1 MALTGDEK
9 LALAKKQAADMN
21 ANITKM
27 NAEISRL
34 SDEIAERMDKGEP
47 TIELRKQQQAL
58 KNSAADEAKELM
70 ALEEYVISEVNPQR
84 RREAAEKAAAEQA
97 EKDANRPK
105 VDSTPIYAGVDP
117 VTGKQRYYDANKHS
131 YSLSDEKPSAD
142 TLENTKAR
150 LTYEGQSPT
159 TGLHSYTV
167 EGTGEKLYTNAKIKT
182 ENDPVMADD
191 TAASEAKVAQEEGE
205 LPAAAAAEPA
215 SAEQTA
221 AEVTQAV
228 GGQGNKSAVMP
239 ENGATRLKKPNYTT
253 EDFKMKLRSKQTGF
267 TIIFN
272 VTPTIDESRSANY
285 EHISPV
291 HHPGT
296 IQIYKNT
303 EARQFNITV
312 KLIARTAAEASLN
325 VKYINAI
332 RSWVMPYYGQGTAN
346 SSESTR
352 LGAPPDILVFDVY
365 GDKNIAALPV
375 VLTSYHWV
383 YPDMVDYIP
392 TEEGIPFPTIMD
404 ISLSLVES
412 YSPEEYTSFDITE
425 YRTGNMATAYSFSSL
440 PNNTIPSADQASDDE
455 ADMRAMMEG
464 FPEGY
469 GI

>member
-34 SDEIAERMDKGEP
+34 SDEISERASKGEP
-47 TIELRKQQQAL
+47 TLELRKQQQSL
-58 KNSAADEAKELM
+58 KNAASDEAKELM
-70 ALEEYVISEVNPQR
+70 ALEEYVISEVQPQR

-105 VDSTPIYAGVDP
+105 VDPTPIYTGTDP
-117 VTGKQRYYDANKHS
+117 VTGKERYYDANAHR

-150 LTYEGQSPT
+150 LTYNGQDGV

-167 EGTGEKLYTNAKIKT
+167 EGTGEKVYTPAKIKT
-182 ENDPVMADD
+182 EKDPVMVDD
-191 TAASEAKVAQEEGE
+191 KPATEEEVKGEVEE
-205 LPAAAAAEPA
+205 LPAEAATDPA

-221 AEVTQAV
+221 AEVNDAV
-228 GGQGNKSAVMP
+228 TNQGAKSTVMP
-239 ENGATRLKKPNYTT
+239 ENGATRLVKPNYSTD
-253 EDFKMKLRSKQTGF
+253 DFKMKLRSKQTGF
-267 TIIFN
+267 TIVFQ

-296 IQIYKNT
+296 IQVYKNT

-332 RSWVMPYYGQGTAN
+332 RSWVMPYYGQGTAS
-346 SSESTR
+346 SSESNR

-365 GDKNIAALPV
+365 GDKNISALPV

-425 YRTGNMATAYSFSSL
+425 YRTGNMATAYTFSSL
-440 PNNTIPSADQASDDE
+440 PSNTIPDADQASDDE
-455 ADMRAMMEG
+455 ADLRAMMEG

-469 GI
+469 F